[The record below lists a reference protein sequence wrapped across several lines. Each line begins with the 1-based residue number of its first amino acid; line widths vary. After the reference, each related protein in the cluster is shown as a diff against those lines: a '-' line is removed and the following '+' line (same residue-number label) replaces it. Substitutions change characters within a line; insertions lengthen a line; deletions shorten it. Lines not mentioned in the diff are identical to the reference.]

1 MAKHLYHTNQGLSNI
16 IKPCYNQ
23 CMPRDHFARM
33 YRNPSHR
40 HDQEHDSI
48 QFEKAV
54 GALCGMLYSVVTLKA
69 FFPPRPKSADDQ
81 PEKKITK
88 A

>member
-1 MAKHLYHTNQGLSNI
+1 MA
-16 IKPCYNQ
+16 
-23 CMPRDHFARM
+23 RDHFAQM
-33 YRNPSHR
+33 YANKSHR
-40 HDQEHDSI
+40 HDTPHDSI
-48 QFEKAV
+48 GFEKAV

-69 FFPPRPKSADDQ
+69 FFPARPNPAEDQ